1 MDRDDDDLEKFIA
14 DQIARK
20 YAAPERS
27 AGYPV
32 ASKKSELWFYR
43 GLSIIRSSS
52 TRLGYVGCPWPC
64 SRASSSGTSRV
75 TLCTLGNYAS
85 DRDIP
90 GVNQLVQHEADRCDA
105 DTGAR
110 GLDIILNYALNDV
123 SAFISLGALSF
134 VGISIFYF
142 LAESVG
148 ETADNIERKAKPPP

>member
-1 MDRDDDDLEKFIA
+1 MAVL
-14 DQIARK
+14 
-20 YAAPERS
+20 
-27 AGYPV
+27 AGILIGNVFHWLYD
-32 ASKKSELWFYR
+32 AHWM
-43 GLSIIRSSS
+43 
-52 TRLGYVGCPWPC
+52 
-64 SRASSSGTSRV
+64 RV

-85 DRDIP
+85 DRNIP
-90 GVNQLVQHEADRCDA
+90 GVNQLVQHEADRCDM

-148 ETADNIERKAKPPP
+148 ETADNIERKLKPPPLPLGARYHPGPHD